1 MKPLV
6 LYLPRRGTLPAPL
19 PVTRDDVPVLLL
31 HGYLG
36 SPATSAPP
44 HAHCNNAAP
53 LPSGSNSG
61 TAAQTGS
68 TTH

>member
-6 LYLPRRGTLPAPL
+6 LYLPRRGTLPPPL

-36 SPATSAPP
+36 SPGNFGPTARA
-44 HAHCNNAAP
+44 
-53 LPSGSNSG
+53 LQQRG
-61 TAAQTGS
+61 TPALGF
-68 TTH
+68 

>member
-6 LYLPRRGTLPAPL
+6 LYLPRRGTLPTPL

-36 SPATSAPP
+36 SPGNFGPTARAL
-44 HAHCNNAAP
+44 H
-53 LPSGSNSG
+53 SG